1 MILSKQNYIDC
12 LQQDSLAMGKNIL
25 PSRMIIEKFFPDPVW
40 KFIKLLRA
48 CEYYRNCKRDVFSKA
63 YYILL
68 KFRFKKLSL
77 KLGFSI
83 PENVFGPGLAI
94 VHYGTIVVNSNV
106 KVGANCRIHP
116 STCIG
121 SSGGSDKAPVLGDNI
136 YIAPGAKIYGDIH
149 LANNISIA
157 ANAAVSSSFD
167 EENIMIG
174 GIPAKRLKSI
184 DITKIIKHAANHY
197 EVEKNQ

>member
-1 MILSKQNYIDC
+1 MILSKQDYIHY
-12 LQQDSLAMGKNIL
+12 LQQDSRAMGKNHL
-25 PSRMIIEKFFPDPVW
+25 PSSIIIEKLSPDPVW
-40 KFIKLLRA
+40 KFIKLLRK

-63 YYILL
+63 YYIFLKLL
-68 KFRFKKLSL
+68 FKNLSL

-94 VHYGTIVVNSNV
+94 AHYGTIVVHRNA

-121 SSGGSDKAPVLGDNI
+121 SSGGSDKAPKLGDNI
-136 YIAPGAKIYGDIH
+136 YIAPGAKIYGDIS

-157 ANAAVSSSFD
+157 ANAAVSSSFL
-167 EENIMIG
+167 EESIMIG
-174 GIPAKRLKSI
+174 GIPAKRVKAI
-184 DITKIIKHAANHY
+184 DIT
-197 EVEKNQ
+197 